1 MTSHSLNTTVLIA
14 ESDPGL
20 RHLFQSLLRYQY
32 AMDEA
37 TTATVALQIL
47 RGSPEP
53 MIVVWD
59 LWLSDVP
66 RGRLIDAIEQEPAVG
81 RHAFVL
87 LTTYLDSVAVTVRER
102 LHRLQIPL
110 IHMPF
115 SVDTILEHLAQ
126 AQQRIDDGH
135 LRATN

>member
-1 MTSHSLNTTVLIA
+1 
-14 ESDPGL
+14 
-20 RHLFQSLLRYQY
+20 Y
-32 AMDEA
+32 ATDEV
-37 TTATVALQIL
+37 TTATVALQVL

-53 MIVVWD
+53 MVVLWD
-59 LWLSDVP
+59 LWLPDAPGAS
-66 RGRLIDAIEQEPAVG
+66 LIDAIEQEPAVG

-87 LTTYLDSVAVTVRER
+87 LTTYLDSIAVAVRER
-102 LHRLQIPL
+102 LQRLQIPL

-126 AQQRIDDGH
+126 AQQQIADGH

>member
-1 MTSHSLNTTVLIA
+1 MTGHSLNATVLIA

-20 RHLFQSLLRYQY
+20 RHLFQSLLRYEY
-32 AMDEA
+32 ATDEV
-37 TTATVALQIL
+37 TTATVALQVL

-53 MIVVWD
+53 MVVLWD
-59 LWLSDVP
+59 LWLPDAPGASLV
-66 RGRLIDAIEQEPAVG
+66 DAIEQEPAVG

-87 LTTYLDSVAVTVRER
+87 LTTYLDSIAVAVRER
-102 LHRLQIPL
+102 LQRLQIPL

-126 AQQRIDDGH
+126 AQQQIADGH